1 MMRLGLH
8 GDVNSLAAIGE
19 HYGLSRERIRQLQ
32 NRGLRLATV
41 KASTGVRR
49 CWHQVHD
56 VLCSAL
62 SAPGTAEIDPKH
74 VYSFIELGVPDA
86 PLDVAAKLVARLCGY
101 GKCDD
106 LVGDVVGVRN
116 QRIER
121 RKRALKEAGTQTR
134 LNMLND
140 RVRRLIDDAAW
151 PEHLHGNSPPLRDP
165 HPLREPVRS
174 YCEQPVVILYQ
185 VGADAS
191 SYYPDLLV
199 TLDDGRNL
207 LVEVKG
213 FIDHCASWRNM
224 AKFAAAVRFAH
235 DNGWGFVVTN
245 NRVTW
250 RELVDRRIS
259 PVTES
264 RLRYRLTKGPMN
276 WRDMGAFMS
285 EHKLNH
291 LDIAAIIWRNRWYW
305 RPRPYLLSPGPPPV

>member
-1 MMRLGLH
+1 
-8 GDVNSLAAIGE
+8 
-19 HYGLSRERIRQLQ
+19 
-32 NRGLRLATV
+32 
-41 KASTGVRR
+41 
-49 CWHQVHD
+49 
-56 VLCSAL
+56 
-62 SAPGTAEIDPKH
+62 
-74 VYSFIELGVPDA
+74 VYSFIERSVP
-86 PLDVAAKLVARLCGY
+86 
-101 GKCDD
+101 
-106 LVGDVVGVRN
+106 
-116 QRIER
+116 
-121 RKRALKEAGTQTR
+121 
-134 LNMLND
+134 
-140 RVRRLIDDAAW
+140 DAAW

-165 HPLREPVRS
+165 HPLREPAGSDGMSITGRWYSDKLGREAGYESHQELELMQLLEASPLVRS
-174 YCEQPVVILYQ
+174 YCEQPVVIPYQ

-224 AKFAAAVRFAH
+224 AKFAAAARFAH

-276 WRDMGAFMS
+276 WRDIGAFMS
-285 EHKLNH
+285 DHELNH